1 MRALLRIFTLRLQLE
16 LRTMNREKTTR
27 FNRRRTVL
35 AALGTTLGAALA
47 GAALPAWA
55 AFQPGQFRIG
65 YQKAAS
71 TLVLLKANG
80 TLEKRLAS
88 QGVKVTWTEFP
99 AGPQL
104 LEGLNVG
111 AIDFGYVGEAPPVFA
126 QAAGADFV
134 YTAYEIPTPHAEG
147 VVVPKDSPIK
157 DVAGL
162 KGKKIGFNRGSDVH
176 WFVVALLRKH
186 GLEIGDVQPVF
197 LAPADAR
204 AALQRGAIDAWAIWD
219 PFLAAVQ
226 AQDGAR
232 LLADANGVVSHHQF
246 FLSQREFAQKRKDV
260 IAVALDELG
269 KTGQWVRQN
278 TAAAAAQLAPIQ
290 GLDAATIQTGLQH
303 YAHIYRPIDAGVLA
317 EQQKIADTFYDLKI
331 IPRKVVTKDAVLA

>member
-1 MRALLRIFTLRLQLE
+1 MT
-16 LRTMNREKTTR
+16 REKTTPLNHR
-27 FNRRRTVL
+27 ERRRAVL
-35 AALGTTLGAALA
+35 AALGATLA

-55 AFQPGQFRIG
+55 KFQPDQFRIG

-80 TLEKRLAS
+80 ALEKRLAP
-88 QGVKVTWTEFP
+88 QGIKVTWNEFP

-111 AIDFGYVGEAPPVFA
+111 AIDFGYVGEAPPIFA

-134 YTAYEIPTPHAEG
+134 YSAYELPTPRAEG
-147 VVVPKDSPIK
+147 VVVAKPSPIRSVS
-157 DVAGL
+157 DL
-162 KGKKIGFNRGSDVH
+162 KGKKIGLNRGSDVH
-176 WFVVALLRKH
+176 WFLVALLEKH
-186 GLEIGDVQPVF
+186 GLGVRDVQTVW

-204 AALQRGAIDAWAIWD
+204 AALQSGSIDAWAIWD
-219 PFLAAVQ
+219 PFLAAVE

-232 LLADANGVVSHHQF
+232 LIADASGVASHHQF
-246 FLSQREFAQKRKDV
+246 FLSQREFAQKRGEV
-260 IAVALDELG
+260 IAIALDELG

-290 GLDAATIQTGLQH
+290 GLDAAILETGLKH
-303 YAHIYRPIDAGVLA
+303 YAHEYRPIDAPVLA
-317 EQQKIADTFYDLKI
+317 DQQKIADTFYDLKI
-331 IPRKVVTKDAVLA
+331 IPRRVVTKDAVLA